1 MIQISNQKGNKQQ
14 VRTRIKQKLNLSC
27 KSEGWARGAPVHT
40 AAAGN
45 CSGLVH
51 LDGAVGVKHG
61 LLAAAVVVVVVV
73 VLVSQMVVAVVVAVH
88 SEHIAVHFDR
98 R

>member
-14 VRTRIKQKLNLSC
+14 VRTRIKWKLNLSC

-61 LLAAAVVVVVVV
+61 LLAAAVVVVVV
-73 VLVSQMVVAVVVAVH
+73 LVSQMVVAVVVAVH

>member
-61 LLAAAVVVVVVV
+61 LLAAVVAVVV

-88 SEHIAVHFDR
+88 SEHILVHFDR